1 MNSNTAY
8 RIFLALLILGLAA
21 CPLRAESQVT
31 VERLPEGGVQ
41 PQSFVDAAGT
51 VHLVYLT
58 GEARASEVVY
68 TSRKA
73 TDTKFAPTI
82 RINTQPGSAVAAG
95 TIRGAQLGVGEDG
108 TVHVLWNGSQ
118 TAMPKQGQG
127 SPLLYARKLADSAAF
142 EPERNL
148 MGNTYVLDGGGSL
161 AAGKGGQVY
170 VAWHASKTAQPG
182 KETDRAAFL
191 AVSSDG
197 GKTFAPER
205 EISPPKSGSCACC
218 GLRLAVD
225 GEGAVNVLFR
235 AAFSALD
242 RDLVWLKSKDQGQTF
257 TTVQQDS
264 WKIGQCPMSSA
275 WLRDGWAG
283 WEVNGQVKFTS
294 VDGTKTFSPPGDV
307 KRKHPAA
314 VQTKDGSTLLIW
326 TEGTGWQKGG
336 SVVWQVIGPDGKPT
350 GAVQKREGLP
360 VWGLATAWAEAKGG
374 WVVLY

>member
-1 MNSNTAY
+1 MST
-8 RIFLALLILGLAA
+8 RKVGKIVLGLIVSWLAVS
-21 CPLRAESQVT
+21 PVRAEQKVV
-31 VERLPEGGVQ
+31 VERLPAGGVQ
-41 PQSFVDAAGT
+41 PQSLVDAVGT

-58 GEARASEVVY
+58 GESRASEVVY
-68 TSRKA
+68 TSRRV
-73 TDTKFAPTI
+73 TDTKFAPPL
-82 RINTQPGSAVAAG
+82 RVNTQPGSAVAAG
-95 TIRGAQLGVGEDG
+95 TIRGAQLSVGEDG

-118 TAMPKQGQG
+118 TATPKQGMG
-127 SPLLYARKLADSAAF
+127 SPLLYARKVAGSAAF

-148 MGNTYVLDGGGSL
+148 MGNTYMLDGGGSL
-161 AAGKGGQVY
+161 AAGKSGQVY
-170 VAWHASKTAQPG
+170 VAWHASKTSQPG

-242 RDLVWLKSKDQGQTF
+242 RDLVWMKSKDQGKTF

-294 VDGTKTFSPPGDV
+294 VDGAKTFSPAGDV
-307 KRKHPAA
+307 KRKHPVA
-314 VQTKDGSTLLIW
+314 VQTKDGSTLLLW

-336 SVVWQVIGPDGKPT
+336 SVVWQVIGPDGKQT
-350 GAVQKREGLP
+350 GAVQKQEGLP
-360 VWGLATAWAEAKGG
+360 VWGLATAWADAKNG